1 MRQLLRNL
9 ALVALMCVPWVTQGQ
24 QTLPYTM
31 DFENET
37 EYGNWTTINTH
48 SANSG
53 SRFGRLTSAK
63 KDGDYGFSFSSW
75 SSSSDGYDQYLISP
89 ELTGTTT
96 GITIAF
102 DHKKSSTSSTSEPFK
117 VGYSTTT
124 NDVSAFTWGTQNES
138 GNSWDTYEET
148 LPANTKYVAIF
159 YCQTASKYQL
169 YIDNITLT
177 TPPTCFKPTL
187 ADNPF
192 SNITAT
198 GATITW
204 TPDTRTTEPSGG
216 WEIRY
221 RVSGSSG
228 DYTIV
233 TAAGDATSKALTDLS
248 ANTSY
253 EVSVRAHCD
262 GDDYSDWTAAKTF
275 KTLCNPS
282 STFPYE
288 ENFDSYTGST
298 SGSTNNLPACWN
310 YINTTTYS
318 YYIGYPI
325 VYNSSSNAYSPN
337 NYLYFFSYYSSW
349 SSDYDPQDQYA
360 ILPPMENL
368 AGKQITLQ
376 AKGYNT
382 SSTFKIGLMTN
393 PSDPATFTPI
403 ATQTGLTTSYQ
414 EFTYNIPSNTT
425 AQCVAIMI
433 EAAGSSRTT
442 NGVYIDDIVIDNP
455 PSCSK
460 PTDVTVSNITA
471 NGARISWSSI
481 NDATAT
487 YTITDGNAIN
497 VTTNPGVSYYDF
509 TTLTANTAYGPFT
522 LTANCGESDHSEA
535 AAVSGFKTKCNP
547 VSTLPYTEDF
557 ESYETT
563 ATYSETDG
571 IVPDCW
577 SVYTT
582 GSVKPHVIGGGSSYY
597 YKHSGTKALTF
608 YGSGYCY
615 AALPEFAAALN
626 TLQISFWYQQENASN
641 GTLTLGYITDEDVNM
656 STFTPIVSYDGVA
669 AMTQAPTTYLNEVP
683 ATATRLVFRWYYS
696 SQYSCCIDDIEV
708 KEMSSCMPVTSL
720 LAPEESITSS
730 SIALTWTDNNN
741 GSATYIITDGED
753 NAIPAAQIENL
764 TTTGVTITG
773 LTANTAY
780 SFKVKADCGG
790 GEYSDA
796 VSINNVKTAC
806 GTETIPFTENFDS
819 YAAST
824 YSSAVT
830 PDCWKMLPEPTNYYN
845 GPCVYSGGVSSSRC
859 LYTYGSS
866 AHNYVAVLPEMSA
879 ATNTLQVRFQYK
891 GNNTSYTN
899 RLEVGYVTDVAD
911 TTTFVSLWSVSA
923 QNSSF
928 TDAEVTLENAPAGAR
943 IAFRN
948 NTSYGVYIDNI
959 TVETIPA
966 CKNVTAVTAATNV
979 TSNSATLSWTDTRNT
994 GATYTIYNKAT
1005 EPATILGTTTEAGVT
1020 TINLTGLTAHTT
1032 YNQLVVVANCS
1043 ENEHSGEVSVPS
1055 FTTKRN
1061 ECAIT
1066 GVTVTAPAGVTRGD
1080 VVFNA
1085 ENHSV
1090 TIPVYYLTAEEI
1102 AALTGTITK
1111 STGATIYAYNATTS
1125 DWTTQV
1131 YSLAGIRDD
1140 LAMNTPYTV
1149 RVVAED
1155 PAFYQDWTIT
1165 LQGEDC
1171 STPRNLTF
1179 AAERTSLTANWVN
1192 ADPAAEDY
1200 QVVISPSA
1208 LDEEGLAAAV
1218 KTAVNGATTY
1228 TFTGLLRETEYHVY
1242 VRTNCGN
1249 DTYSG
1254 WTSGTVTTKGLTFC
1268 EDVTVVEGST
1278 TNANI
1283 PLRPYYLDSYNQ
1295 HTQLIYTATDM
1306 AELEGMQITSMTFY
1320 TGFNYTFDE
1329 TPAVV
1334 KLGSTTLDNLTDAYA
1349 STDGM
1354 TTVSNALINIA
1365 GNKWVITF
1373 DAPYTYTGGNLL
1385 IDITTT
1391 DNDEC
1396 SGSTANFLGR
1406 TATANVSRYMSGSS
1420 NTAGTAST
1428 YQPKVS
1434 FTYCASVEACPAV
1447 AEIEVSDIT
1456 ETGATVT
1463 WTASAGDYVS
1473 SYQVIKSAVE
1483 LDAAALEAYAGPY
1496 AYEGTALTCD
1506 LTGLTAYTDYYVYVR
1521 AYCGAPDNVNSTWQ
1535 SATFRTLSA
1544 CGAVTNLAVN
1554 QNSKTTVVATWTK
1567 TKEAQANNFNYI
1579 LSTDEYDV
1587 ETQGDDLNVLT
1598 PTGSGITDLT
1608 VTLNVDPATHY
1619 YLYVQN
1625 YCEGEGSSPWKSV
1638 DFTTYDAMP
1647 AVVNITATQIT
1658 HTAIA
1663 ATWQKNV
1670 AQFANETQWQVA
1682 AVEHGDTPENDAWIA
1697 VNDTHY
1703 TFVGLTPETSYD
1715 LYVRPYQAN
1724 PEAIGTAAHL
1734 DEVTTEAEPGNC
1746 AQVGNGSTT
1755 ANLLYTSYGNTYS
1768 QQIYTAAE
1776 LQNLGYTG
1784 GTITSLSFNYTGT
1797 SSSYS
1802 KTQSVY
1808 IGTTTLNAF
1817 NGNAATDF
1825 VDAEDM
1831 TLVYGP
1837 TLNEYASGWREY
1849 TLSTPFVWDGES
1861 NIVVGML
1868 SNSSQSSATGW
1879 SSQGTNVSV
1888 NRSVCRYRDNSNI
1901 DINDLANTTSYGA
1914 ISTNRPNIKLCF
1926 VPVTCRAV
1934 TNLAV
1939 SNITTDS
1946 AIVSWMP
1953 GNTEVEWVYNLL
1965 DANLSEPTA
1974 NDYYPT
1980 TTPYIINDGLQ
1991 TDHDYRF
1998 WVRPVME
2005 DEPCGNW
2012 KSIEFSTAASCGM
2025 PTVLP
2030 ADGITATT
2038 ATLHALAHPTIG
2050 TAEDYTFRYWK
2061 AGDEESKTLVNPS
2074 TENSATLTGLTPNT
2088 TYWYDVMVSC
2098 TGDAGGSRWSE
2109 PKSFITDYQNFTL
2122 PYTTDFAASRDNE
2135 WRMVNGTHDNKW
2147 CIGEATGNPARS
2159 MYISNNGGVTNAYN
2173 NSGYCIVYAYAGF
2186 NNFEAAKQ
2194 YTVEFDWK
2202 SNGESGNY
2210 DFIRAWIVP
2219 DNAVFEANT
2228 DDDYPADMSAATG
2241 NPTGW
2246 ISLDNKTPLKYVNDW
2261 QHKKAYVTVPADGA
2275 YKIVFMWHQDNSVGT
2290 NPPAA
2295 IDNVS
2300 IVESE
2305 KYDITINVTKT
2316 IENVAMGADP
2326 TAEVNDEPLASLTDI
2341 YENTTVTLTA
2351 GDPIYGYEFVNWTDN
2366 NGNPKGSGKF
2376 VYLTLKSDTVLNA
2389 NYDSAT
2395 FTITAVAD
2403 DVEHGTAYGT
2413 ATVKFNLP
2421 VMLTAR
2427 PNTGYHFVNWT
2438 SLVDGVPVVAVE
2450 PTVEDTIIV
2459 NAYRDSAF
2467 TAHFDTNEYHVT
2479 VYGTYDVV
2487 NNNAE
2492 MGTVTGPSTIKHFK
2506 NADYVPTANYG
2517 YHFVNW
2523 TDAFDNVLPV
2533 KEGTENTL
2541 NIAAVSDTTVYANFD
2556 YNVYSVI
2563 GESAN
2568 TIMGNVTG
2576 SDEVNYHS
2584 TVTLT
2589 ATPEEGYHFVNWTE
2603 NNVVMG
2609 TNATI
2614 NVFADSNRTLIA
2626 HFDTNVYHV
2635 TINVNNT
2642 TMGSVSGPATVKHFK
2657 NADYEA
2663 TENTGY
2669 HFVNWTNMAGTE
2681 IGAEA
2686 ILNIA
2691 PVSDTTVNANFAVN
2705 TYALTV
2711 NVAAEC
2717 TGMGTVSGSNAAA
2730 EHFQNYQIS
2739 ATPATGYHFA
2749 GWADL
2754 APTDPNYTANPR
2766 TVTLTKDS
2774 TFTASFDTNV
2784 YVLTVVSAN
2793 ETMGSVEG
2801 SVATAKHFVN
2811 YEISAEANYGYHFT
2825 GWNDNNTDNPR
2836 TVTLTENK
2844 TYTANFTYNP
2854 YTVSGVSA
2862 DPTMGNVSGSAT
2874 VNYLTPVTL
2883 TATPNYGYVFVKW
2896 EEADTVYSTNAT
2908 IDVVANAARTLKAYF
2923 AKDMFTVT
2931 ASVAAGCETMGA
2943 VAPESTTAE
2952 YMTPVTLTA
2961 TPAEGYHLVSWSN
2974 GATTEQITV
2983 LADTNRALVATFAIN
2998 KYDITVRYDATRGSV
3013 TDAQSHIVADSTVFS
3028 GVEHGTVLNFT
3039 ATVAEGSRFAGW
3051 NDGTTTVTTENIA
3064 YTATATKTLT
3074 ANFIDAGKFQ
3084 VTLNYNDVMGTVT
3097 GDGEH
3102 HADST
3107 VTITATPNYGYHFVA
3122 WVQGTDSIFTPSHTF
3137 TMPQGE
3143 VEYTAV
3149 FDFNQYTLTV
3159 VSADTNMG
3167 KVTGTATVNYLTN
3180 VPVNATNK
3188 YGYHFTHW
3196 YGNGINDTVAT
3207 TANATIQVLRDSTVT
3222 ANFDYNQY
3230 IVTAVSADEN
3240 TGSVSGTDTV
3250 NYLSNVTLTATPAA
3264 GYHFVNWTNAAGAEV
3279 CTTATYVVQAT
3290 ENATY
3295 TANFATTPAQLAWSA
3310 ESFTGYSF
3318 IDFNNWAPTLQNPNN
3333 VEVRYGVVETG
3344 TMVNAETGVIGVPA
3358 TYGNIVSITGTYHIY
3373 AVHETSQQYYYDSV
3387 VYTLTV
3393 ENGTLIALS
3402 KNISDGGTVSFPD
3415 YTQESTLAY
3424 HYADENMMAFI
3435 AHGTTVRAQATPA
3448 TGFNF
3453 VEWRSGNDMAS
3464 YDSLTTNNPVTYT
3477 VPDEAAAGLKAIFD
3491 TIVYNVTVVANP
3503 VEGSVEGP
3511 ATVKHFLSGTY
3522 TATAT
3527 PCYHFVNWTDA
3538 DGAILGT
3545 TSTYTLNEPTANVE
3559 LHANFALNSYAGDT
3573 TVNVCDAF
3581 TWHDSTYTVTPAT
3594 NPTYVYKTVN
3604 NCDSTVTLHLTIR
3617 HSNTGDTTAVACNSF
3632 EWYGVTYNTTPAVAP
3647 THEFTNVAGCDSIV
3661 TLHLTVNH
3669 SNTGD
3674 TTAVA
3679 CNSFT
3684 WYGVTYTSTPAVAP
3698 THEFTNVAGCDSI
3711 VTLHLTVNHS
3721 NTGDTTA
3728 VACNSFTWYGVTY
3741 TSTPAVAPTHE
3752 FTNVA
3757 GCDSTVTLHLT
3768 INHSNT
3774 GDTTAVACD
3783 SFTWYGVTYT
3793 STPAVAPTHQ
3803 FTNVAGCDSIVTLN
3817 LTINHSNTGDT
3828 TAVACDSFTWY
3839 GVTYTSTPAV
3849 APTHEFTNVAGCD
3862 SIVTLHLTINH
3873 SNTGDT
3879 NAVACDSF
3887 DWYEHTNITASTE
3900 TLTHVFTN
3908 VAGCDSTV
3916 TLHLTVNHSN
3926 TGDTNAVAC
3935 DSLFWNGE
3943 WRVES
3948 GEYNRTLSNVAGCD
3962 SIVTLHLTI
3971 NHSQTVALDPVSAY
3985 DSYEWND
3992 ETYTESGLLTFTT
4005 EGANGCDSTT
4015 TVMLTILH
4023 YDSITVILTVNDATM
4038 GTTDPVA
4045 GTYRFYPGDAVT
4057 ATATANDGHHF
4068 VGWAVSNGMVG
4079 DTLSEAQ
4086 LSYEFLPEMAGMTL
4100 YVEAVFAQDAVGIEN
4115 VDYSNINIF
4124 SADNKVYVK
4133 GAEGMT
4139 IYIYDVNGRCMA
4151 NRANA
4156 ADTETFT
4163 LNMTGVVLVK
4173 AGNAPAKRVVLVR

>member
-24 QTLPYTM
+24 QTLPYSQ
-31 DFENET
+31 DF
-37 EYGNWTTINTH
+37 
-48 SANSG
+48 SG
-53 SRFGRLTSAK
+53 SSLPDGWVSVGSGSLTISSNTLK
-63 KDGDYGFSFSSW
+63 FSGAASNVVALPEFAITNGNYLTVTFEVKAEGNYSSCNYFDW
-75 SSSSDGYDQYLISP
+75 GYITDISDASTFEPLGTVYYSSVQSFTQKTMELMSVPAGARAALRARPTSGSYYWFVDNVEVTESP
-89 ELTGTTT
+89 L
-96 GITIAF
+96 
-102 DHKKSSTSSTSEPFK
+102 
-117 VGYSTTT
+117 
-124 NDVSAFTWGTQNES
+124 
-138 GNSWDTYEET
+138 
-148 LPANTKYVAIF
+148 
-159 YCQTASKYQL
+159 
-169 YIDNITLT
+169 
-177 TPPTCFKPTL
+177 PTCFKPTL

-204 TPDTRTTEPSGG
+204 TPDANTTSPATG

-221 RVSGSSG
+221 RVSGSD
-228 DYTIV
+228 DYTTV
-233 TAAGDATSKALTDLS
+233 TAANDATSKALTNLTAS
-248 ANTSY
+248 TSY

-275 KTLCNPS
+275 KTPCENVTVDADHSYSVDFKVSTMPDCWSQTSGTYTWSNS
-282 STFPYE
+282 STNGAVF
-288 ENFDSYTGST
+288 N
-298 SGSTNNLPACWN
+298 
-310 YINTTTYS
+310 
-318 YYIGYPI
+318 
-325 VYNSSSNAYSPN
+325 
-337 NYLYFFSYYSSW
+337 
-349 SSDYDPQDQYA
+349 
-360 ILPPMENL
+360 
-368 AGKQITLQ
+368 
-376 AKGYNT
+376 
-382 SSTFKIGLMTN
+382 
-393 PSDPATFTPI
+393 
-403 ATQTGLTTSYQ
+403 TTSYSAQ
-414 EFTYNIPSNTT
+414 TSTKLLSPYYTFGNGNYWLSFTGKVYG
-425 AQCVAIMI
+425 
-433 EAAGSSRTT
+433 GSSTYYNAALKVYYRTSNEGEWTQLPIEGLTASGTTVNLDVNSIPLPAGTVQVAFEAT
-442 NGVYIDDIVIDNP
+442 NNYYTYAYVYLYSMTIEKAPDCQAAATVN
-455 PSCSK
+455 
-460 PTDVTVSNITA
+460 VSNITA
-471 NGARISWSSI
+471 TGATLSWDNYNG
-481 NDATAT
+481 DEAT
-487 YTITDGNAIN
+487 YTVKQGETVLTSTAIT
-497 VTTNPGVSYYDF
+497 SYSL
-509 TTLTANTAYGPFT
+509 TGLTANTDYVAGTYT
-522 LTANCGESDHSEA
+522 IVANCEGSPIA
-535 AAVSGFKTKCNP
+535 NVPAFKTKCNP

-577 SVYTT
+577 NAYST

-626 TLQISFWYQQENASN
+626 TLQISFWYQQENASY

-708 KEMSSCMPVTSL
+708 KEMSSCMPVTNL
-720 LAPEESITSS
+720 TAAPENITPNSIT
-730 SIALTWTDNNN
+730 LTWTDNNN
-741 GSATYIITDGED
+741 GATYIITDGED

-764 TTTGVTITG
+764 TATGVTITG

-790 GEYSDA
+790 EYSDA
-796 VSINNVKTAC
+796 ASVNARTAC
-806 GTETIPFTENFDS
+806 GAEAIPFTLNFEDGASNVYVPSCWKAVPNPTSSYS
-819 YAAST
+819 YAMGRYSSST
-824 YSSAVT
+824 YAHSGSYSLRSYYA
-830 PDCWKMLPEPTNYYN
+830 TNN
-845 GPCVYSGGVSSSRC
+845 KII
-859 LYTYGSS
+859 
-866 AHNYVAVLPEMSA
+866 LPEMDA
-879 ATNTLQVRFQYK
+879 ATNTLQVRFWHRQYYS
-891 GNNTSYTN
+891 GNYGS
-899 RLEVGYVTDVAD
+899 LQVGYLTDIED
-911 TTTFVSLWSVSA
+911 TSTFVAVQSFNNIGTTYIESEVS
-923 QNSSF
+923 
-928 TDAEVTLENAPAGAR
+928 LENAPADAR
-943 IAFRN
+943 IAFRHIGSSSSN
-948 NTSYGVYIDNI
+948 YTWYIDDI
-959 TVETIPA
+959 TVEAIPA
-966 CKNVTAVTAATNV
+966 CKNVTAVTVPSANV
-979 TSNSATLSWTDTRNT
+979 TSNSATLSWTDTRNED
-994 GATYTIYNKAT
+994 ATYTVYNNAT

-1020 TINLTGLTAHTT
+1020 TINLTGLTAHTI
-1032 YNQLVVVANCS
+1032 YNQLVIVANCS

-1066 GVTVTAPAGVTRGD
+1066 AVSVTAPAGVTRGD
-1080 VVFNA
+1080 VVIND

-1111 STGATIYAYNATTS
+1111 STSATIYAYNATTS

-1131 YSLAGIRDD
+1131 YSLASIRDN

-1179 AAERTSLTANWVN
+1179 AAERTRLTANWTN

-1200 QVVISPSA
+1200 QVVISPSRLDDAA
-1208 LDEEGLAAAV
+1208 LEAAN
-1218 KTAVNGATTY
+1218 KTDINGAKTY
-1228 TFTGLLRETEYHVY
+1228 TFTGLLRQTEYHVY

-1249 DTYSG
+1249 DTYSS
-1254 WTSGTVTTKGLTFC
+1254 WLNDSVTTKGLTFC
-1268 EDVTVVEGST
+1268 EDVVVAGGSNT
-1278 TNANI
+1278 SDHVPFYGTYI
-1283 PLRPYYLDSYNQ
+1283 DEYVQ
-1295 HTQLIYTATDM
+1295 HTQSVYPASMLTS
-1306 AELEGMQITSMTFY
+1306 LVGKSLTSMTYRSNGNNDFGTNSTFKIGVVNDADLSSAFVSTTGLTTVY
-1320 TGFNYTFDE
+1320 TGSI
-1329 TPAVV
+1329 V
-1334 KLGSTTLDNLTDAYA
+1334 A
-1349 STDGM
+1349 S
-1354 TTVSNALINIA
+1354 SNKIT
-1365 GNKWVITF
+1365 ITF
-1373 DAPYTYTGGNLL
+1373 SAPFVYDGGDLVVDFESLTTGSYKGMSFYGTN
-1385 IDITTT
+1385 
-1391 DNDEC
+1391 
-1396 SGSTANFLGR
+1396 
-1406 TATANVSRYMSGSS
+1406 SGSS
-1420 NTAGTAST
+1420 RYEGNGSSSVYTFVPELT
-1428 YQPKVS
+1428 
-1434 FTYCASVEACPAV
+1434 FHYCETNEACPAV

-1473 SYQVIKSAVE
+1473 SYQVIKSAAE
-1483 LDAAALEAYAGPY
+1483 LLDAYTGPY
-1496 AYEGTALTCD
+1496 AYEGAALTCE

-1521 AYCGAPDNVNSTWQ
+1521 ANCGAPDDVSSTWQ
-1535 SATFRTLSA
+1535 STTFRTLSA
-1544 CGAVTNLAVN
+1544 CGAVADLAVE
-1554 QNSKTTVVATWTK
+1554 QTGKTTVVATWTK

-1579 LSTDEYDV
+1579 LSQTEYNV
-1587 ETQGDDLNVLT
+1587 ETDGDVLNGL
-1598 PTGSGITDLT
+1598 PKTGSGITDLT
-1608 VTLNVDPATHY
+1608 VTLNVNPGTHY

-1647 AVVNITATQIT
+1647 AVVGLTATEIT

-1670 AQFANETQWQVA
+1670 AQFADETQWQVA
-1682 AVEHGDTPENDAWIA
+1682 AVPHGETPA
-1697 VNDTHY
+1697 VWTVVNATHY
-1703 TFVGLTPETSYD
+1703 TFVGLTPETLYD
-1715 LYVRPYQAN
+1715 LYVRPYQAS
-1724 PEAIGTAAHL
+1724 PEAFGAAALCEATTTTTPGDCITIGT
-1734 DEVTTEAEPGNC
+1734 G
-1746 AQVGNGSTT
+1746 TT
-1755 ANLLYTSYGNTYS
+1755 ANNSFPFGCWYNHSYTQQLYT
-1768 QQIYTAAE
+1768 
-1776 LQNLGYTG
+1776 
-1784 GTITSLSFNYTGT
+1784 
-1797 SSSYS
+1797 
-1802 KTQSVY
+1802 
-1808 IGTTTLNAF
+1808 
-1817 NGNAATDF
+1817 
-1825 VDAEDM
+1825 AED
-1831 TLVYGP
+1831 
-1837 TLNEYASGWREY
+1837 LNNKTGNIESIKFNY
-1849 TLSTPFVWDGES
+1849 TLSTVTARSITVYMGTTDATS
-1861 NIVVGML
+1861 L
-1868 SNSSQSSATGW
+1868 SNGWATPDNMTEVFHTAAVSFSNADANWYTLNLDEPFNYEGGNLVVAVLMDNDQSADQGYSSTARFNVSSANNMSRYFQNDSQVPSITDGVITGNA
-1879 SSQGTNVSV
+1879 GTVQSVRNNIQFCFEAEACPSVARITVSDTTTNSANV
-1888 NRSVCRYRDNSNI
+1888 R
-1901 DINDLANTTSYGA
+1901 
-1914 ISTNRPNIKLCF
+1914 
-1926 VPVTCRAV
+1926 
-1934 TNLAV
+1934 
-1939 SNITTDS
+1939 
-1946 AIVSWMP
+1946 WMP
-1953 GNTEVEWVYNLL
+1953 GNAETSWQYVLSAGETEASALEAAAATTTATEYL
-1965 DANLSEPTA
+1965 PTGLTPDV
-1974 NDYYPT
+1974 DYYF
-1980 TTPYIINDGLQ
+1980 YI
-1991 TDHDYRF
+1991 
-1998 WVRPVME
+1998 RPVCGV
-2005 DEPCGNW
+2005 DEYGKWTMRQFTTVATCGQ
-2012 KSIEFSTAASCGM
+2012 

-2050 TAEDYTFRYWK
+2050 TAQSFTFRYWK
-2061 AGDEESKTLVNPS
+2061 DGEEENKIPVNPS
-2074 TENSATLTGLTPNT
+2074 ADNSAEISNLLPNT

-2098 TGDAGGSRWSE
+2098 GASDNSRWSE
-2109 PKSFITDYQNFTL
+2109 PKSFVTDYQNFTL
-2122 PYTTDFAASRDNE
+2122 PYSTDFAAGRDNE
-2135 WRMVNGTHDNKW
+2135 WRMVNGTHDTKW
-2147 CIGEATGNPARS
+2147 CIGEAAGNPARG
-2159 MYISNNGGVTNAYN
+2159 MYISNDGGTTNAYN
-2173 NSGYCIVYAYAGF
+2173 NSGNCVVYAYAGF
-2186 NNFEAAKQ
+2186 SNFEAAKQ

-2202 SNGESGNY
+2202 NKGEGSYSAY
-2210 DFIRAWIVP
+2210 DILRAWIVP
-2219 DNAVFEANT
+2219 DDVTLTAGT
-2228 DDDYPADMSAATG
+2228 SYPEGMSGVNG
-2241 NPTGW
+2241 NPTGGW
-2246 ISLDNKTPLKYVNDW
+2246 ITLDNSTPMYWKDTW

-2275 YKIVFMWHQDNSVGT
+2275 YKIVFMWRQDNGSGD
-2290 NPPAA
+2290 NPAAA

-2316 IENVAMGADP
+2316 IKNVAMGADP

-2341 YENTTVTLTA
+2341 YEHTTVTLTA

-2376 VYLTLKSDTVLNA
+2376 VYLTLMSDTVLNA

-2395 FTITAVAD
+2395 FTVTAVAD
-2403 DVEHGTAYGT
+2403 DAERGTAYGT

-2427 PNTGYHFVNWT
+2427 ANTGYHFVNWT
-2438 SLVDGVPVVAVE
+2438 SLVDGVPVEAAE

-2523 TDAFDNVLPV
+2523 TDAFDNVLPI

-2556 YNVYSVI
+2556 YNIYSVI

-2635 TINVNNT
+2635 TVNVNNT

-2681 IGAEA
+2681 IAAEA
-2686 ILNIA
+2686 VLNIA

-2717 TGMGTVSGSNAAA
+2717 TGMGTVSGSKAAA

-2793 ETMGSVEG
+2793 EAMGSVDG
-2801 SVATAKHFVN
+2801 SVAAAKHFVN

-2862 DPTMGNVSGSAT
+2862 DLTMGNVSGSAT

-2943 VAPESTTAE
+2943 VAPADTTAE

-3013 TDAQSHIVADSTVFS
+3013 TDAQSHVVADSTVFT

-3039 ATVAEGSRFAGW
+3039 ATVAEGSRFTGW
-3051 NDGTTTVTTENIA
+3051 NDGTTTVTTESIA

-3074 ANFIDAGKFQ
+3074 ANFIDAGNFQ
-3084 VTLNYNDVMGTVT
+3084 VTLNYNNVMGTVT
-3097 GDGEH
+3097 GAGAH

-3159 VSADTNMG
+3159 VSTDTNMG

-3207 TANATIQVLRDSTVT
+3207 TASATIQVLRDSTVT

-3250 NYLSNVTLTATPAA
+3250 NYLSNVALTATPAA

-3279 CTTATYVVQAT
+3279 CTTAVYEVQAT

-3333 VEVRYGVVETG
+3333 VEVRYGVVEDDI
-3344 TMVNAETGVIGVPA
+3344 MVNAETGVIGAPA
-3358 TYGNIVSITGTYHIY
+3358 TYGNVATVTGTYHIY

-3453 VEWRSGNDMAS
+3453 VEWRSGND
-3464 YDSLTTNNPVTYT
+3464 SLTTNNPVTYT

-3511 ATVKHFLSGTY
+3511 STVKHFLSGTY

-3538 DGAILGT
+3538 NGAILGT

-3573 TVNVCDAF
+3573 NVNVCDAF

-3594 NPTYVYKTVN
+3594 APTFVYKTVN

-3617 HSNTGDTTAVACNSF
+3617 HSNTGDTTAVACDSF

-3674 TTAVA
+3674 TT
-3679 CNSFT
+3679 
-3684 WYGVTYTSTPAVAP
+3684 
-3698 THEFTNVAGCDSI
+3698 
-3711 VTLHLTVNHS
+3711 
-3721 NTGDTTA
+3721 
-3728 VACNSFTWYGVTY
+3728 
-3741 TSTPAVAPTHE
+3741 
-3752 FTNVA
+3752 
-3757 GCDSTVTLHLT
+3757 
-3768 INHSNT
+3768 
-3774 GDTTAVACD
+3774 
-3783 SFTWYGVTYT
+3783 
-3793 STPAVAPTHQ
+3793 
-3803 FTNVAGCDSIVTLN
+3803 
-3817 LTINHSNTGDT
+3817 
-3828 TAVACDSFTWY
+3828 
-3839 GVTYTSTPAV
+3839 
-3849 APTHEFTNVAGCD
+3849 
-3862 SIVTLHLTINH
+3862 
-3873 SNTGDT
+3873 
-3879 NAVACDSF
+3879 AVACDSF

-3935 DSLFWNGE
+3935 DSFDWYEHTNITASTETLTHVFTNVAGCDSTVTLHLTINHSNTGDTNAVACDSLFWNGE

-3948 GEYNRTLSNVAGCD
+3948 GEYNRTLTNVAGCD

-4079 DTLSEAQ
+4079 DTLSGAQ

-4151 NRANA
+4151 SRANA

>member
-24 QTLPYTM
+24 QAIPYSYG
-31 DFENET
+31 FEDNDL
-37 EYGNWTTINTH
+37 
-48 SANSG
+48 SADGWILSG
-53 SRFGRLTSAK
+53 STSSNTK
-63 KDGDYGFSFSSW
+63 IYSE
-75 SSSSDGYDQYLISP
+75 SDAPEGSYLFKFHYSEQGAHLISP
-89 ELTGTTT
+89 LLTGTENGVNVT
-96 GITIAF
+96 F
-102 DHKKSSTSSTSEPFK
+102 KYMRSSSTSSYAEKFK
-117 VGYSTTT
+117 VGYTTDENVTDPTEFTYGDEIVTTT
-124 NDVSAFTWGTQNES
+124 SWEEYESTFPAGTKRIAIKYIYIDGYYLRLDDFNFFAPPSCPKVTDVNVTNVTNSSAKLNWTIPDGQNAS
-138 GNSWDTYEET
+138 YMIYNGSTYVLTTEAGAAYAT
-148 LPANTKYVAIF
+148 IPGLTANTTYNEFSVKA
-159 YCQTASKYQL
+159 YC
-169 YIDNITLT
+169 
-177 TPPTCFKPTL
+177 
-187 ADNPF
+187 
-192 SNITAT
+192 
-198 GATITW
+198 
-204 TPDTRTTEPSGG
+204 GG
-216 WEIRY
+216 
-221 RVSGSSG
+221 
-228 DYTIV
+228 T
-233 TAAGDATSKALTDLS
+233 
-248 ANTSY
+248 
-253 EVSVRAHCD
+253 
-262 GDDYSDWTAAKTF
+262 DYSDPATVPSF
-275 KTLCNPS
+275 KTLCNAS
-282 STFPYE
+282 STYPYE
-288 ENFDSYTGST
+288 EDFDDLTVASSYTAPT
-298 SGSTNNLPACWN
+298 SRILPDCWGA
-310 YINTTTYS
+310 INTTTYS
-318 YYIGYPI
+318 SYQPFPTAYYYSSTN
-325 VYNSSSNAYSPN
+325 YANSTPN
-337 NYLYFFSYYSSW
+337 CLKFYSYYSSW

-376 AKGYNT
+376 ARGYDAN
-382 SSTFKIGLMTN
+382 STFKIGLMTD
-393 PSDPATFTPI
+393 PSDVSTFSVI
-403 ATQTGLTTSYQ
+403 ATQALTTSYQ

-425 AQCVAIMI
+425 AQHVAIMI
-433 EAAGSSRTT
+433 EAATSSRTT

-577 SVYTT
+577 SAYTT

-641 GTLTLGYITDEDVNM
+641 GTLTLGYITDGDVDMN
-656 STFTPIVSYDGVA
+656 TFTPIVSYDGVA

-708 KEMSSCMPVTSL
+708 KEMSSCMPVTNL
-720 LAPEESITSS
+720 TAAPENITPSSIT
-730 SIALTWTDNNN
+730 LTWTDNNN
-741 GSATYIITDGED
+741 GATYIITDGED
-753 NAIPAAQIENL
+753 NVIPAAQLDGL
-764 TTTGVTITG
+764 TATGVTITG

-796 VSINNVKTAC
+796 VSVNARTAC
-806 GTETIPFTENFDS
+806 GAEAIPFTMNFEDGASNVYVPSCWKAVPNPTSSSS
-819 YAAST
+819 YTMGRYSSST
-824 YSSAVT
+824 YAHSGSYSLRSYYA
-830 PDCWKMLPEPTNYYN
+830 TNN
-845 GPCVYSGGVSSSRC
+845 KII
-859 LYTYGSS
+859 
-866 AHNYVAVLPEMSA
+866 LPEMNA
-879 ATNTLQVRFQYK
+879 ATNTLQVRFWHRQYYS
-891 GNNTSYTN
+891 GSYGS
-899 RLEVGYVTDVAD
+899 LQVGYLTDIED
-911 TTTFVSLWSVSA
+911 TSTFVAIQSFNNIGTTYIESEVS
-923 QNSSF
+923 
-928 TDAEVTLENAPAGAR
+928 LENAPADAR
-943 IAFRN
+943 IAFRHIGSS
-948 NTSYGVYIDNI
+948 TYYYTWYIDDI
-959 TVETIPA
+959 TVEAIPA
-966 CKNVTAVTAATNV
+966 CKNVTAVTVPSANI
-979 TSNSATLSWTDTRNT
+979 TSNSATLSWTDTRNE

-1043 ENEHSGEVSVPS
+1043 ENEHSGEVNVPS

-1080 VVFNA
+1080 VVINA

-1111 STGATIYAYNATTS
+1111 STSATIYAYNATTS
-1125 DWTTQV
+1125 DWTTTV
-1131 YSLAGIRDD
+1131 SSLASIRDN

-1165 LQGEDC
+1165 LQGEEC

-1179 AAERTSLTANWVN
+1179 ATERTSLTANWVN
-1192 ADPAAEDY
+1192 ADPAAENFE
-1200 QVVISPSA
+1200 VVCQTSR
-1208 LDEEGLAAAV
+1208 LDTSDAAAV
-1218 KTAVNGATTY
+1218 AAATKTLVETVKTY
-1228 TFTGLLRETEYHVY
+1228 TITDLDRETKYYIY
-1242 VRTNCGN
+1242 VRTACGN
-1249 DTYSG
+1249 ESYSA
-1254 WTSGTVTTKGLTFC
+1254 WIEDSVTTKSLTFC
-1268 EDVTVVEGST
+1268 EDVDVANGTKTNGYLPIYGNWADANQRSQSIYPASELTELQGKTISALKYYTNRTYTTAPDWVDGTWVVGL
-1278 TNANI
+1278 A
-1283 PLRPYYLDSYNQ
+1283 
-1295 HTQLIYTATDM
+1295 
-1306 AELEGMQITSMTFY
+1306 ITEQADLSSAW
-1320 TGFNYTFDE
+1320 DE
-1329 TPAVV
+1329 TIITEVHNGTITWDGDDKSV
-1334 KLGSTTLDNLTDAYA
+1334 TVTFTTP
-1349 STDGM
+1349 
-1354 TTVSNALINIA
+1354 
-1365 GNKWVITF
+1365 F
-1373 DAPYTYTGGNLL
+1373 TYTGGNLL
-1385 IDITTT
+1385 VAFDYPDYEDLDVNVSFYGKEVTGASRYAYNTYYT
-1391 DNDEC
+1391 
-1396 SGSTANFLGR
+1396 GAGTVQNFL
-1406 TATANVSRYMSGSS
+1406 
-1420 NTAGTAST
+1420 
-1428 YQPKVS
+1428 PKFS
-1434 FTYCASVEACPAV
+1434 ATYCETDEACPTV
-1447 AEIEVSDIT
+1447 ASIEVSNISED
-1456 ETGATVT
+1456 GATVAWEAAT
-1463 WTASAGDYVS
+1463 GDYVS
-1473 SYQVIKSAVE
+1473 SYQVIKSDAE
-1483 LDAAALEAYAGPY
+1483 LDAAALDAYTGPY
-1496 AYEGTALTCD
+1496 VYEGAALTCE

-1535 SATFRTLSA
+1535 STTFRTLSA
-1544 CGAVTNLAVN
+1544 CGAVSNLAVN
-1554 QNSKTTVVATWTK
+1554 QTSKTTVVATWSK
-1567 TKEAQANNFNYI
+1567 TKEEQDNNFNYI
-1579 LSTDEYDV
+1579 LSQTEYNV
-1587 ETQGDDLNVLT
+1587 ETDGDVLNGL
-1598 PTGSGITDLT
+1598 PKSGSGITDLT

-1682 AVEHGDTPENDAWIA
+1682 AVPHDETPAAWTV
-1697 VNDTHY
+1697 VNATHY

-1715 LYVRPYQAN
+1715 LYVRPYQAI
-1724 PEAIGTAAHL
+1724 PEAFGTAAHL
-1734 DEVTTEAEPGNC
+1734 DDVTTTATPAVCTDPIGEGTSSTYGPICGYYGYERNVYLFTAEDGLTAGNINKI
-1746 AQVGNGSTT
+1746 AWNFNAAKNIPAKIYLKNTDATALSTENFVWNNEIADAT
-1755 ANLLYTSYGNTYS
+1755 LVYDA
-1768 QQIYTAAE
+1768 TAATASGWKE
-1776 LQNLGYTG
+1776 FD
-1784 GTITSLSFNYTGT
+1784 ITPFNYTGAGLIVYVA
-1797 SSSYS
+1797 SSY
-1802 KTQSVY
+1802 
-1808 IGTTTLNAF
+1808 G
-1817 NGNAATDF
+1817 G
-1825 VDAEDM
+1825 
-1831 TLVYGP
+1831 
-1837 TLNEYASGWREY
+1837 SG
-1849 TLSTPFVWDGES
+1849 G
-1861 NIVVGML
+1861 G
-1868 SNSSQSSATGW
+1868 
-1879 SSQGTNVSV
+1879 SV
-1888 NRSVCRYRDNSNI
+1888 NAYYTTSGTDNHIYIRKDNSIDDDAAYSTFSTKGINNQRHNI
-1901 DINDLANTTSYGA
+1901 KFCYAVAPDACRDIN
-1914 ISTNRPNIKLCF
+1914 
-1926 VPVTCRAV
+1926 
-1934 TNLAV
+1934 
-1939 SNITTDS
+1939 NITVSDVTTNS
-1946 AIVSWMP
+1946 ANVSWMP
-1953 GNTEVEWVYNLL
+1953 GNAEVVWAYKLR
-1965 DANLSEPTA
+1965 DAELGEPTGV
-1974 NDYYPT
+1974 DYFFT
-1980 TTPYIINDGLQ
+1980 ETPYVPFDALL

-1998 WVRPVME
+1998 WVRPVMN
-2005 DEPCGNW
+2005 DELCGSW
-2012 KSIEFSTAASCGM
+2012 QSVTFQTVASCGM

-2050 TAEDYTFRYWK
+2050 TASTYTFRYWK
-2061 AGDEESKTLVNPS
+2061 AGEEENPTLVPAS
-2074 TENSATLTGLTPNT
+2074 ATNSAEITGLTPNT

-2098 TGDAGGSRWSE
+2098 GENDDSRWSE

-2122 PYTTDFAASRDNE
+2122 PYTTDFATASRDKE
-2135 WRMVNGTHDNKW
+2135 WRIVNNDANVDGW
-2147 CIGEATGNPARS
+2147 YIGEAAGNPARGLF
-2159 MYISNNGGVTNAYN
+2159 ISNDGGNTNSYTGSAYN
-2173 NSGYCIVYAYAGF
+2173 TVYAYAGY

-2194 YTVEFDWK
+2194 YTVSFDWIG
-2202 SNGESGNY
+2202 NGESSSDY
-2210 DFIRAWIVP
+2210 LRAWIVP
-2219 DNAVFEANT
+2219 DDVTLTAGTAL
-2228 DDDYPADMSAATG
+2228 PTG
-2241 NPTGW
+2241 AGTTTNPTGW
-2246 ISLDNKTPLKYVNDW
+2246 IAVDGSAKMNLKSTW
-2261 QHKKAYVTVPADGA
+2261 QHKTSYITVPTDGA
-2275 YKIVFMWHQDNSVGT
+2275 YKLVFMWRSDYSVAN

-2316 IENVAMGADP
+2316 IENVAMGAAP
-2326 TAEVNDEPLASLTDI
+2326 TAEVSSTPLASLTDI
-2341 YENTTVTLTA
+2341 YEHTTVTLTA
-2351 GDPIYGYEFVNWTDN
+2351 GAANYGYQFVNWTNSHDVTMGA
-2366 NGNPKGSGKF
+2366 GN
-2376 VYLTLKSDTVLNA
+2376 YITITLMSDTVLNA

-2395 FTITAVAD
+2395 FTVTAVAD
-2403 DVEHGTAYGT
+2403 DAERGTAYGT

-2635 TINVNNT
+2635 TVNVNNT
-2642 TMGSVSGPATVKHFK
+2642 AMGSVSGPATVKHFL

-2681 IGAEA
+2681 IAAEA

-2705 TYALTV
+2705 TYDLTV
-2711 NVAAEC
+2711 NVATEC

-2793 ETMGSVEG
+2793 ETMGSVDG
-2801 SVATAKHFVN
+2801 SVAAAKHFVN

-2943 VAPESTTAE
+2943 VAPASTTAE

-3051 NDGTTTVTTENIA
+3051 NDGATTVTTENIA

-3122 WVQGTDSIFTPSHTF
+3122 WVQGSDSIFTPSHTF

-3207 TANATIQVLRDSTVT
+3207 TASATIQVLRDSTVT

-3250 NYLSNVTLTATPAA
+3250 NYLSNVILTATPAA

-3310 ESFTGYSF
+3310 ESFTGYTL

-3538 DGAILGT
+3538 NGAILGT
-3545 TSTYTLNEPTANVE
+3545 TSTYTLNQPTANVE

-3647 THEFTNVAGCDSIV
+3647 THEFTNVASCDSIV
-3661 TLHLTVNH
+3661 TLHLTINH

-3679 CNSFT
+3679 CDSFD
-3684 WYGVTYTSTPAVAP
+3684 WYEHTNITASTETL
-3698 THEFTNVAGCDSI
+3698 THVFTNVAGCDST
-3711 VTLHLTVNHS
+3711 VTLHLTINHS

-3768 INHSNT
+3768 
-3774 GDTTAVACD
+3774 V
-3783 SFTWYGVTYT
+3783 
-3793 STPAVAPTHQ
+3793 
-3803 FTNVAGCDSIVTLN
+3803 
-3817 LTINHSNTGDT
+3817 
-3828 TAVACDSFTWY
+3828 
-3839 GVTYTSTPAV
+3839 
-3849 APTHEFTNVAGCD
+3849 
-3862 SIVTLHLTINH
+3862 NH

-3916 TLHLTVNHSN
+3916 TLHLTINHSN
-3926 TGDTNAVAC
+3926 TGDTTAVAC

-4151 NRANA
+4151 SRANA

>member
-24 QTLPYTM
+24 SFSW
-31 DFENET
+31 DFE
-37 EYGNWTTINTH
+37 
-48 SANSG
+48 SDNSG
-53 SRFGRLTSAK
+53 WQFANV
-63 KDGDYGFSFSSW
+63 
-75 SSSSDGYDQYLISP
+75 
-89 ELTGTTT
+89 
-96 GITIAF
+96 A
-102 DHKKSSTSSTSEPFK
+102 
-117 VGYSTTT
+117 
-124 NDVSAFTWGTQNES
+124 S
-138 GNSWDTYEET
+138 GNSWVIGEAQHNGAGTHSLYVSNDDGTTADYNGSNTVIFAWRDFTLTQAGSYDYSFDWLCKGESSWDFMRVYLIPEANFDVAQTTEQSSSYSSYRNSGSGPSDLASYAIDGGSKLNLKETWQTQSGTKVLAAGTYRF
-148 LPANTKYVAIF
+148 YVMWV
-159 YCQTASKYQL
+159 CDASNYAPSGC
-169 YIDNITLT
+169 IDNIAFTL
-177 TPPTCFKPTL
+177 PTCPKPTL
-187 ADNPF
+187 ATNPF

-204 TPDTRTTEPSGG
+204 TPDANTTSPSGG

-262 GDDYSDWTAAKTF
+262 GDDYSDWTATKTF
-275 KTLCNPS
+275 QTPCENVTVDADHSYSVDFKVSTMPDCWSQTSGTYTWSNS
-282 STFPYE
+282 STNGAVF
-288 ENFDSYTGST
+288 
-298 SGSTNNLPACWN
+298 
-310 YINTTTYS
+310 
-318 YYIGYPI
+318 
-325 VYNSSSNAYSPN
+325 
-337 NYLYFFSYYSSW
+337 
-349 SSDYDPQDQYA
+349 
-360 ILPPMENL
+360 
-368 AGKQITLQ
+368 
-376 AKGYNT
+376 
-382 SSTFKIGLMTN
+382 
-393 PSDPATFTPI
+393 
-403 ATQTGLTTSYQ
+403 
-414 EFTYNIPSNTT
+414 NTT
-425 AQCVAIMI
+425 AYSAQTSTKLLSPYYTFGNGNYWLSFTGKVYG
-433 EAAGSSRTT
+433 GSSTYYNAALKVYYRTSNEGEWTQLPIEGLTASGTTVNLDVNSIPLPAGTVQVAFEAT
-442 NGVYIDDIVIDNP
+442 NNYYTYAYVYLYSMTIEKAPDCQAAATVN
-455 PSCSK
+455 
-460 PTDVTVSNITA
+460 VSNITA
-471 NGARISWSSI
+471 TGATLSWDNYNG
-481 NDATAT
+481 DEAT
-487 YTITDGNAIN
+487 YTVKQGEAVLTSTAIT
-497 VTTNPGVSYYDF
+497 SYSL
-509 TTLTANTAYGPFT
+509 TGLTANTDYVAGTYT
-522 LTANCGESDHSEA
+522 IVANCEGSPIA
-535 AAVSGFKTKCNP
+535 NVPAFKTKCNP

-577 SVYTT
+577 SAYST

-597 YKHSGTKALTF
+597 YRHSGTKALTF

-615 AALPEFAAALN
+615 ATLPPFAAALN

-708 KEMSSCMPVTSL
+708 KEMSSCMPVTNL
-720 LAPEESITSS
+720 TAAPENITPNSIT
-730 SIALTWTDNNN
+730 LTWTDNNN
-741 GSATYIITDGED
+741 GATYIITDGED
-753 NAIPAAQIENL
+753 NVIPAAQLDGL

-796 VSINNVKTAC
+796 VSVNARTAC
-806 GTETIPFTENFDS
+806 GAEAIPFTMNFEDGASNVYVPSCWKAVPNPTSSSS
-819 YAAST
+819 YTMGRYSSST
-824 YSSAVT
+824 YAHSGSYSLRSYYA
-830 PDCWKMLPEPTNYYN
+830 TNN
-845 GPCVYSGGVSSSRC
+845 KII
-859 LYTYGSS
+859 
-866 AHNYVAVLPEMSA
+866 LPEMNT
-879 ATNTLQVRFQYK
+879 ATNTLQVRFWHRQYYS
-891 GNNTSYTN
+891 GSYGS
-899 RLEVGYVTDVAD
+899 LQVGYLTDIED
-911 TTTFVSLWSVSA
+911 TSTFVAIQSFNNIGTTYIESEVS
-923 QNSSF
+923 
-928 TDAEVTLENAPAGAR
+928 LENAPADAR
-943 IAFRN
+943 IAFRHIGSS
-948 NTSYGVYIDNI
+948 TYYYTWYIDDI
-959 TVETIPA
+959 TVEAIPA
-966 CKNVTAVTAATNV
+966 CKNVTAVTVPSANV
-979 TSNSATLSWTDTRNT
+979 TSNSATLSWTDTRNE

-1043 ENEHSGEVSVPS
+1043 ENEHSGEVNVQS

-1066 GVTVTAPAGVTRGD
+1066 GVTVTAPAGVTRGN
-1080 VVFNA
+1080 VVINA

-1102 AALTGTITK
+1102 AALSGTITK
-1111 STGATIYAYNATTS
+1111 STSATIYAYNATTS
-1125 DWTTQV
+1125 DWTTTV
-1131 YSLAGIRDD
+1131 SSLASIRDN

-1192 ADPAAEDY
+1192 ADPAAENY
-1200 QVVISPSA
+1200 QVVISPSRLDAAA
-1208 LDEEGLAAAV
+1208 LDAAE
-1218 KTAVNGATTY
+1218 KTAVDGATTY

-1249 DTYSG
+1249 DTYSS
-1254 WTSGTVTTKGLTFC
+1254 WLNDSVTTKGLTFC
-1268 EDVTVVEGST
+1268 EDVDVADGPSLTANGRILLRSNYQDEDYRSQVIYPASKLSEIEGKTITSITFYLTGSSEGLYGNWAGDNGNTFTLKLANT
-1278 TNANI
+1278 TQEN
-1283 PLRPYYLDSYNQ
+1283 LSSGWDE
-1295 HTQLIYTATDM
+1295 TAT
-1306 AELEGMQITSMTFY
+1306 
-1320 TGFNYTFDE
+1320 
-1329 TPAVV
+1329 
-1334 KLGSTTLDNLTDAYA
+1334 
-1349 STDGM
+1349 
-1354 TTVSNALINIA
+1354 TTVYNGTIDEVNS
-1365 GNKWVITF
+1365 GNGNTMVF
-1373 DAPYTYTGGNLL
+1373 DLTTPFTYTGGNLL
-1385 IDITTT
+1385 VELLSETVG
-1391 DNDEC
+1391 NY
-1396 SGSTANFLGR
+1396 S
-1406 TATANVSRYMSGSS
+1406 NVSFNGVSSTDAARYAEGDSYLSG
-1420 NTAGTAST
+1420 AGTVESFL
-1428 YQPKVS
+1428 PKFS
-1434 FTYCASVEACPAV
+1434 ATYCETNDACPAV

-1483 LDAAALEAYAGPY
+1483 LDAAALDAYTGPY
-1496 AYEGTALTCD
+1496 AYEGAALTCE

-1544 CGAVTNLAVN
+1544 CGAVSNLAVN
-1554 QNSKTTVVATWTK
+1554 QTSKTTVVATWSK
-1567 TKEAQANNFNYI
+1567 TKEEQDNNFNYI

-1682 AVEHGDTPENDAWIA
+1682 AVPHGETPAAWTVA
-1697 VNDTHY
+1697 NATHY

-1715 LYVRPYQAN
+1715 LYVRPYQAS
-1724 PEAIGTAAHL
+1724 PEAFGTAAHL
-1734 DEVTTEAEPGNC
+1734 DEVMTEAFPATCETIADGTSATTYVPVYGNWYDNPQRTQSIYPASMLTDLVGKTLTSMKYFVSSTSSNQPSQWFTGSYTGIQFNVTLAITEQSSFATAAWDMTPATTVYTGQMDNDGVITFDEPFVYNGGNLLVTFNMPER
-1746 AQVGNGSTT
+1746 AAYKDVTFDAIDATNGSVYKYNNWSTIDDAT
-1755 ANLLYTSYGNTYS
+1755 PSKDNHLPKVQFCYS
-1768 QQIYTAAE
+1768 QAADACMD
-1776 LQNLGYTG
+1776 
-1784 GTITSLSFNYTGT
+1784 ITEIT
-1797 SSSYS
+1797 
-1802 KTQSVY
+1802 V
-1808 IGTTTLNAF
+1808 
-1817 NGNAATDF
+1817 
-1825 VDAEDM
+1825 
-1831 TLVYGP
+1831 
-1837 TLNEYASGWREY
+1837 SG
-1849 TLSTPFVWDGES
+1849 
-1861 NIVVGML
+1861 
-1868 SNSSQSSATGW
+1868 
-1879 SSQGTNVSV
+1879 
-1888 NRSVCRYRDNSNI
+1888 
-1901 DINDLANTTSYGA
+1901 
-1914 ISTNRPNIKLCF
+1914 
-1926 VPVTCRAV
+1926 
-1934 TNLAV
+1934 
-1939 SNITTDS
+1939 ITTNS
-1946 AIVSWMP
+1946 ANVSWMP
-1953 GNTEVEWVYNLL
+1953 GNAEVVWAYKLR
-1965 DANLSEPTA
+1965 DAELGEPTGV
-1974 NDYYPT
+1974 DYFFT
-1980 TTPYIINDGLQ
+1980 ETPYVPFDALL

-1998 WVRPVME
+1998 WVRPVMN
-2005 DEPCGNW
+2005 DELCGSW
-2012 KSIEFSTAASCGM
+2012 QSVTFQTVASCGM

-2050 TAEDYTFRYWK
+2050 TAQSYSFRYWK
-2061 AGDEESKTLVNPS
+2061 AGEEENPTLVPAS
-2074 TENSATLTGLTPNT
+2074 ATNSAEITGLTPNT

-2098 TGDAGGSRWSE
+2098 GENDDSRWSE

-2122 PYTTDFAASRDNE
+2122 PYTTDFATASRDKE
-2135 WRMVNGTHDNKW
+2135 WRIVNNDANVDGW
-2147 CIGEATGNPARS
+2147 YIGEAAGNPARGLF
-2159 MYISNNGGVTNAYN
+2159 ISNDGGNTNSYTGSAYN
-2173 NSGYCIVYAYAGF
+2173 TVYAYAGY

-2194 YTVEFDWK
+2194 YTVSFDWIG
-2202 SNGESGNY
+2202 NGESSSDY
-2210 DFIRAWIVP
+2210 LRAWLVP
-2219 DNAVFEANT
+2219 DDVTLTAGTAL
-2228 DDDYPADMSAATG
+2228 PTG
-2241 NPTGW
+2241 AGTTTNPTGW
-2246 ISLDNKTPLKYVNDW
+2246 IAVDGSAKMNLKSTW
-2261 QHKKAYVTVPADGA
+2261 QHKTSYITVPTDGA
-2275 YKIVFMWHQDNSVGT
+2275 YKLVFMWRSDYSVAN
-2290 NPPAA
+2290 NPAAA

-2316 IENVAMGADP
+2316 IENVAMGAAP
-2326 TAEVNDEPLASLTDI
+2326 TAEVSSTPLASLTDI
-2341 YENTTVTLTA
+2341 YEHTTVTLTA
-2351 GDPIYGYEFVNWTDN
+2351 GAANYGYQFVNWTDN

-2376 VYLTLKSDTVLNA
+2376 VTITLMSDTVLNA

-2403 DVEHGTAYGT
+2403 DVERGTAYGT

-2603 NNVVMG
+2603 NNIVMG

-2635 TINVNNT
+2635 TVNVNNT

-2669 HFVNWTNMAGTE
+2669 HFVNWTDMAGTE
-2681 IGAEA
+2681 IAAEA

-2801 SVATAKHFVN
+2801 SVAAAKHFVN

-2943 VAPESTTAE
+2943 VAPDSTTAE

-3013 TDAQSHIVADSTVFS
+3013 TDAQSHVVADSTVFT

-3051 NDGTTTVTTENIA
+3051 NDGATTVTTENIA

-3207 TANATIQVLRDSTVT
+3207 TASATIQVLRDSTVT

-3358 TYGNIVSITGTYHIY
+3358 TYGNIVSTTGTYHIY

-3387 VYTLTV
+3387 VYILTV
-3393 ENGTLIALS
+3393 ENGTLITLS

-3453 VEWRSGNDMAS
+3453 VEWRSGNDMAG

-3538 DGAILGT
+3538 NGAILGT

-3674 TTAVA
+3674 TNAVA
-3679 CNSFT
+3679 CDSFD
-3684 WYGVTYTSTPAVAP
+3684 WYEHTNITASTETL
-3698 THEFTNVAGCDSI
+3698 THV
-3711 VTLHLTVNHS
+3711 
-3721 NTGDTTA
+3721 
-3728 VACNSFTWYGVTY
+3728 
-3741 TSTPAVAPTHE
+3741 

-3783 SFTWYGVTYT
+3783 SF
-3793 STPAVAPTHQ
+3793 
-3803 FTNVAGCDSIVTLN
+3803 
-3817 LTINHSNTGDT
+3817 
-3828 TAVACDSFTWY
+3828 
-3839 GVTYTSTPAV
+3839 
-3849 APTHEFTNVAGCD
+3849 
-3862 SIVTLHLTINH
+3862 
-3873 SNTGDT
+3873 
-3879 NAVACDSF
+3879 
-3887 DWYEHTNITASTE
+3887 DWYEHTNITASPE

-4100 YVEAVFAQDAVGIEN
+4100 YVEAIFAQDAVGIEN

-4151 NRANA
+4151 SRANA